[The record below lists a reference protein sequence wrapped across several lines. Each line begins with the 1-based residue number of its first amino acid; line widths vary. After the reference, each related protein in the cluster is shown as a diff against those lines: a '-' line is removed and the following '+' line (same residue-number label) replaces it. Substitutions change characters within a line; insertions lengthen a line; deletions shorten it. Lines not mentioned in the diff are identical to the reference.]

1 MKQIKKLLILSVLTA
16 GTLFAQQD
24 TGSVQSI
31 LNELNAV
38 VKSPAAEPVMVAVET
53 PADEAPVMA
62 AEKTEKLVMAAAMSV
77 VEPEAVA
84 VVAAR
89 PKAKKAKV
97 LMHKK
102 AEEVALKKVDL
113 DWGLILRYYPITA
126 RFVESMSLE
135 GIDQV
140 TDIADQFSVI
150 DFPKGSSALY
160 MPDLQKLFVK
170 NTAANLSKLEEVL
183 AAFGEAE
190 AQASMEQVEIEARF
204 VEFSEGAL
212 EELGFR
218 WSAPDGA
225 DLPSNWSL
233 DGDQNLFS
241 DALRSVP
248 FTQTESLGLGEVRS
262 TTGEWSV
269 NRIEDMFSTDAGT
282 LALSGEMDGNAI
294 DLLINALDQTAGVDV
309 LSAPSITTL
318 SGEAATI
325 VVGERHFYPE
335 VYETGG
341 TAGTMVHVKY
351 KDFGEKILGVEMGVT
366 PTINNDEIKMK
377 INPRITELLGWE
389 KYQLAPANS
398 SYTYYQQRIGQQ
410 FEHDPVVAKLPIFKR
425 REIKTEISVANGA
438 TIGLGGLIGEKIEA
452 FEDRVPLLGS
462 IPLIGRLF
470 RSEGERAVKRNLMI
484 FVTARKVQPSGA
496 VAARSFE

>member
-1 MKQIKKLLILSVLTA
+1 MKQIIKILIPGMLMA
-16 GTLFAQQD
+16 GVLFAQQD
-24 TGSVQSI
+24 SGSAQSV
-31 LNELNAV
+31 LKELNDV
-38 VKSPAAEPVMVAVET
+38 VKSPVA
-53 PADEAPVMA
+53 EAPVLA
-62 AEKTEKLVMAAAMSV
+62 PESSVAEPETSVASV
-77 VEPEAVA
+77 VQPG
-84 VVAAR
+84 
-89 PKAKKAKV
+89 AKKAKA
-97 LMHKK
+97 LTHRD
-102 AEEVALKKVDL
+102 AEENAMSGVELS
-113 DWGLILRYYPITA
+113 WGLILRYYPVTE

-135 GIDQV
+135 GVDQV
-140 TDIADQFSVI
+140 TDIADQFSVV

-160 MPDLQKLFVK
+160 MPELQKLFVK

-190 AQASMEQVEIEARF
+190 AQASTEQVEIEARF

-233 DGDQNLFS
+233 DGDQSLFS
-241 DALRSVP
+241 DSLRSVP
-248 FTQTESLGLGEVRS
+248 FTQTETLGLGEVRS
-262 TTGEWSV
+262 TSGDWSV

-282 LALSGEMDGNAI
+282 LSLSGEIDSTAV

-309 LSAPSITTL
+309 LSAPSLTTL

-325 VVGERHFYPE
+325 VVGERHSYPE
-335 VYETGG
+335 IYEAGQMG
-341 TAGTMVHVKY
+341 GTMVHVKY
-351 KDFGEKILGVEMGVT
+351 EDFSEKILGVEMGVT
-366 PTINNDEIKMK
+366 PTINKDEIKMK

-398 SYTYYQQRIGQQ
+398 SYNFYQQRIGQQ
-410 FEHDPVVAKLPIFKR
+410 FEHDPVEARLPIFKR
-425 REIKTEISVANGA
+425 REIKTEITVANGA
-438 TIGLGGLIGEKIEA
+438 TVGLGGLIGEKIEA
-452 FEDRVPLLGS
+452 FDDRVPLLGS

-470 RSEGERAVKRNLMI
+470 RSEGERVVKRNLMI

-496 VAARSFE
+496 LASRSFE

>member
-1 MKQIKKLLILSVLTA
+1 MKQITKFLILSLLLA
-16 GTLFAQQD
+16 GSLFAQQD
-24 TGSVQSI
+24 NGSVQSI
-31 LNELNAV
+31 MNELNAV
-38 VKSPAAEPVMVAVET
+38 VKAPAPET
-53 PADEAPVMA
+53 PVLA
-62 AEKTEKLVMAAAMSV
+62 AEKPPVLDLEAAAV
-77 VEPEAVA
+77 VP
-84 VVAAR
+84 AR
-89 PKAKKAKV
+89 SKTKKAKA
-97 LMHKK
+97 LTHKK
-102 AEEVALKKVDL
+102 AEELALKKVDL
-113 DWGLILRYYPITA
+113 DWGLILRYYPVTD

-135 GIDQV
+135 GVDHV
-140 TDIADQFSVI
+140 TDIADQFSVV

-190 AQASMEQVEIEARF
+190 AQASAEQVEIEARF
-204 VEFSEGAL
+204 VEFSEGSL

-218 WSAPDGA
+218 WSAPNGA

-241 DALRSVP
+241 GALRSVP
-248 FTQTESLGLGEVRS
+248 FTQTESLGLGEIRS
-262 TTGEWSV
+262 TTGEWSAS
-269 NRIEDMFSTDAGT
+269 RIEDMFSTDAGT
-282 LALSGEMDGNAI
+282 LALSGEMGNTAI

-309 LSAPSITTL
+309 LSAPSVTTL

-325 VVGERHFYPE
+325 IVGERHSYPN
-335 VYETGG
+335 VYESGG

-351 KDFGEKILGVEMGVT
+351 AEFGEKILGVEMNVT

-389 KYQLAPANS
+389 QYQLAAANS
-398 SYTYYQQRIGQQ
+398 SYTYFQQRIGQQ
-410 FEHDPVVAKLPIFKR
+410 FEHDPVVAKLPVFKR
-425 REIKTEISVANGA
+425 REIKTEISVASGS
-438 TIGLGGLIGEKIEA
+438 TVGLGGLIGEKIEA
-452 FEDRVPLLGS
+452 FEDRVPVLGS

-484 FVTARKVQPSGA
+484 FVTARKIQPSGA
-496 VAARSFE
+496 VAARSFEK